1 MEEYSSPSIAAQRN
15 NLERYCRLLA
25 TQLTDLERDYIH
37 RRIMEVHAAI
47 RVLTG
52 GDSSG
57 LPDGV
62 AASGG

>member
-1 MEEYSSPSIAAQRN
+1 
-15 NLERYCRLLA
+15 LLA